1 MEDSQLLVKM
11 ASGDWVVVPGTK
23 GWETGVRASGEGGQN
38 KFRRQPSLQNSVE
51 D

>member
-1 MEDSQLLVKM
+1 MEDSQLLVKT

-23 GWETGVRASGEGGQN
+23 GWETGVRASGWGGA
-38 KFRRQPSLQNSVE
+38 FRRQTSLQNSAE